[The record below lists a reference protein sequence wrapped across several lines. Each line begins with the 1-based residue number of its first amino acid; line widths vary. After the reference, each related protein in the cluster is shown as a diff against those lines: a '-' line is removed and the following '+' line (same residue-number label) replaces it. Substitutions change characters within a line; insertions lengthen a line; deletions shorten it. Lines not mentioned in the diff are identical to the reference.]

1 MLTELQRLIEQNQGE
16 INLNQLSKQLG
27 AQPSAVAGMLDF
39 LIRKGR
45 VQELG
50 VDCRSCESCGFANEC
65 LMPVKRAKRLGF
77 SEIVREQG

>member
-1 MLTELQRLIEQNQGE
+1 MLTELQRLIENNQGE
-16 INLNQLSKQLG
+16 IDLNQLSKQLG

-50 VDCRSCESCGFANEC
+50 IDCGSCESCGFANKC
-65 LMPVKRAKRLGF
+65 TMPVTRARRLGL
-77 SEIVREQG
+77 SEFVRD

>member
-1 MLTELQRLIEQNQGE
+1 MLTELQRLIENNQGE
-16 INLNQLSKQLG
+16 IDLNQLSKQLG

-50 VDCRSCESCGFANEC
+50 IDCGSCESCGFANKC
-65 LMPVKRAKRLGF
+65 TMPVTRARRLGL
-77 SEIVREQG
+77 SEFIRD